1 MQQGGHLAAF
11 RESAAGGST
20 NWKGRRVNVLTRFY
34 RIVSHNLLWKLAALF
49 ASSTLWIAINGS
61 EPNANR
67 YLNLTVMPF
76 GLSKQLVVA
85 DQDTWT
91 VDVQLRG
98 PRSILRTIE
107 EEDHRVALNL
117 RGAEAG
123 DVSMKITAEMLD
135 FPRRVRVVQINPPQI
150 KVHVE
155 RLLTKSIPARA
166 VLVPAR
172 RNGYTVSD
180 ATVTPPNVEVS
191 GPSSR
196 VDRLQVVE
204 TEPINTFVD
213 GQVEREVPLAGA
225 GKWLSYSPNTVLV
238 AFAVSEVEGRRTVQ
252 NVAVA
257 LRAAVPGSR
266 LDPAAIEVRVR
277 GPEHL
282 LVSFKVGDVASYV
295 DAAGLGPGVHTVT
308 PQITLAEGF
317 QLDAVSPAALRLKV
331 PEAAQGGTGKG
342 SDRTDQ

>member
-1 MQQGGHLAAF
+1 MTL
-11 RESAAGGST
+11 
-20 NWKGRRVNVLTRFY
+20 LTRFY
-34 RIVSHNLLWKLAALF
+34 RIVSHNLPWKLAALF
-49 ASSTLWIAINGS
+49 ASSTLWMAINGS
-61 EPNANR
+61 EPNADR

-76 GLSKQLVVA
+76 GLPKQLVIA

-91 VDVQLRG
+91 VEVQLRG
-98 PRSILRTIE
+98 PRSILRTIDA
-107 EEDHRVALNL
+107 EDHRVALNL

-123 DVSMKITAEMLD
+123 AVSMKIAAEMLD

-155 RLLTKSIPARA
+155 RLLTKSIPVRA

-172 RNGYTVSD
+172 RNGYTVSG
-180 ATVTPPNVEVS
+180 ATVAPANVEVS

-196 VDRLQVVE
+196 VDRLQVIE

-213 GQVEREVPLAGA
+213 GQVERDVPLAGA
-225 GKWLSYSPNTVLV
+225 GEWLSYSPSTVRV

-257 LRAAVPGSR
+257 LRAAVAGAR
-266 LDPAAIEVRVR
+266 LDPATIEVTVR
-277 GPEHL
+277 GPEHR

-295 DAAGLGPGVHTVT
+295 DGAGLGPGVHTVT
-308 PQITLAEGF
+308 PQITLPEGF
-317 QLDAVSPAALRLKV
+317 QLDAVLPAALRLKV
-331 PEAAQGGTGKG
+331 PEAAQGGAGKG